1 MGQNNLENL
10 RVLLAGITPKVRIG
24 RVNKVCDSII
34 EVTGLEN
41 HAALGS
47 RLQLARSGA
56 PPLEGE
62 VIKMNSQSISMLCED
77 DIHGVRLGHPVRLL
91 PPLRFCPDD
100 SWIGRIID
108 PMGRP
113 LDGKPLLPGPKEFP
127 IDAAPERAIERRAL
141 GKPMSTGLC
150 VFNTALPLVQGQR
163 IGLFAG
169 SGVGKSRLI
178 AKLVQSLEAD
188 LIVLA
193 LIGERGR
200 ELRDFVKTTLG
211 PENMKRCVVIAATS
225 DMAALVRRR
234 SAQSAMSVA
243 EYFRD
248 QGKNVVY
255 FADSITRFAE
265 AHREVALSVGELP
278 TLRGYPAS
286 TAHKIMSLCERAGPG
301 TGKSGDITGIFSVLV
316 AGSDMD
322 EPIADILRG
331 VLDGHVVLD
340 RKIAERGRFPAIDLL
355 RSVSR
360 SLPEAATE
368 TQNQALLILR
378 RLLGAYQNSET
389 MIQAGLYVAGQDS
402 DLDDAVKI
410 WKDLDSF
417 IGQCEPG
424 TVTDSYHKLFK
435 LLRPTQLYKSSMSA
449 KA

>member
-1 MGQNNLENL
+1 MSKNNLENL
-10 RVLLAGITPKVRIG
+10 KVLLSMATPKALLG
-24 RVNKVCDSII
+24 RVNKISGGTI
-34 EVTGLEN
+34 EVSGLGH
-41 HAALGS
+41 HAALGN
-47 RLQLARSGA
+47 RLHLVRENE

-62 VIKMNSQSISMLCED
+62 VIKINKACVSMMCED
-77 DIHGVRLGHPVRLL
+77 ELSGVKLGHPVRLM
-91 PPLRFCPDD
+91 PSLRFCPDD
-100 SWIGRIID
+100 SWIGRVID
-108 PMGRP
+108 PLGRP
-113 LDGKPLLPGPKEFP
+113 LDGEPLLPGLKEFP
-127 IDAAPERAIERRAL
+127 IETAPQRAIERRAL
-141 GKPMSTGLC
+141 GNAMTTGFC
-150 VFNTALPLVQGQR
+150 VFNTALPIVRGQR
-163 IGLFAG
+163 LGLFAG

-178 AKLVQSLEAD
+178 AQLVQSLEAD

-211 PENMKRCVVIAATS
+211 PESMKRCVVVAATS
-225 DMAALVRRR
+225 DMAPLLRRR

-248 QGKNVVY
+248 QGKHVVY

-265 AHREVALSVGELP
+265 AHREVALNMGELP

-301 TGKSGDITGIFSVLV
+301 SGTSGDITAIFSVLV

-322 EPIADILRG
+322 EPIADILRS

-340 RKIAERGRFPAIDLL
+340 REVAERGRFPAIDLL

-360 SLPEAATE
+360 SLPEAASQS
-368 TQNQALLILR
+368 QNEALIVMR
-378 RLLGAYQNSET
+378 NLLGKYQRSET

-417 IGQCEPG
+417 IGLKEPG
-424 TVTDSYHKLFK
+424 TIEQSYQKLFT
-435 LLRPTQLYKSSMSA
+435 LLRTTQLYTAIKNA